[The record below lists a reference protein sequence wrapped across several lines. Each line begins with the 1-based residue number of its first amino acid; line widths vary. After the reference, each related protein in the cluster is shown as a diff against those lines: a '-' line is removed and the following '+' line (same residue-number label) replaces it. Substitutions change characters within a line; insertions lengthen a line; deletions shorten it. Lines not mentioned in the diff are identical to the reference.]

1 MYGFSI
7 LMTIFGILIF
17 LCGVYIYTGH
27 RNEVLLWKVYDV
39 KKLTNE
45 ELKKIGKWTMLS
57 SLVPLLL
64 ALLGFI
70 LGW

>member
-7 LMTIFGILIF
+7 LMTIFGVLIF